1 LPAATTWAGIGAD
14 LPRLGAMLLFFQVAF
29 AGFVSEIQNGIP
41 LRLFPGVT
49 YLILHDICL
58 GFLAKFSW

>member
-1 LPAATTWAGIGAD
+1 
-14 LPRLGAMLLFFQVAF
+14 MQVAF